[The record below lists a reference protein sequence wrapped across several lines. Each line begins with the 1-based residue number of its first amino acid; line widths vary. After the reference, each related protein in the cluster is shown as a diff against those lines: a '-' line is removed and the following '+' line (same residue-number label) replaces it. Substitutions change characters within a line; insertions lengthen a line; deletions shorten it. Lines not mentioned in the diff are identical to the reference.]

1 MKARVR
7 KWGNSSAVRIPAPV
21 LRASQLRLDEPV
33 DVREEAGRIVI
44 EPLRE
49 KTFDL
54 EELVSR
60 ITPKNRHAAIDT
72 GPAVGNEVW

>member
-1 MKARVR
+1 MRARVR

-21 LRASQLRLDEPV
+21 LRASQLRVDEPV

-60 ITPKNRHAAIDT
+60 ITPKNRHAAIDS